1 MSARAATV
9 LYIRYAVGHASAKRG
24 RGASVRTSASLKLAP
39 SQSADRSEVG
49 AVCASPWNLTLC
61 VQGASVRER
70 THTIHTYTAPD
81 ACSDACITWHVFIT
95 AVMVL
100 MMCDIHLLRCAPR
113 SLRPSTRCPRARPP
127 TGSPRASQPTQA
139 RHPRKW
145 SGGSRRRRAERRRG
159 RRLGRCTSRS
169 VAVHRR
175 EQHCHQHV
183 RGYTYKH
190 HNTPIECASMHAARR
205 ALVLE
210 RSKPRR
216 SIPV

>member
-24 RGASVRTSASLKLAP
+24 RGASVRASASLKFAP

-61 VQGASVRER
+61 VQGASVCER

-145 SGGSRRRRAERRRG
+145 SGGSRRQRAEHRRG
-159 RRLGRCTSRS
+159 RRLGGCTSPS
-169 VAVHRR
+169 VSRYSDTSSIIIIYA
-175 EQHCHQHV
+175 
-183 RGYTYKH
+183 
-190 HNTPIECASMHAARR
+190 CAAC
-205 ALVLE
+205 ALIDT
-210 RSKPRR
+210 RTRQAS
-216 SIPV
+216 